1 MNSLKIK
8 IPKKTLDVQ
17 VTTVDAVLEFQID
30 VSASAALVQ
39 PRL

>member
-1 MNSLKIK
+1 MSMNSLKLK

-30 VSASAALVQ
+30 VSGATGVL
-39 PRL
+39 